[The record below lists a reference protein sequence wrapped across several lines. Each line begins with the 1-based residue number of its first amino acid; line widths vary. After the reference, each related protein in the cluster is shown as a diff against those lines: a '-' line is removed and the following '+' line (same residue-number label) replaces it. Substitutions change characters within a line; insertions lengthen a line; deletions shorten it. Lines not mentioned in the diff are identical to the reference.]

1 MFTSPKDYLFLF
13 PSKIL
18 QEQFTYGT
26 SNSLLTF
33 SNNILT
39 ETHECFFFYNPC
51 MFAFY
56 LENYSKKA
64 QGEEKICV
72 WLWVSRVNSQG
83 VGEKHDF
90 KKGEWVRNKY
100 VSASNKFF
108 SVHKLLHEHDDN
120 IGFCTSLTQN
130 LQQKYSSE
138 TQMQRQTPKE
148 FQVLFVIIFLT
159 RMAIRAE
166 NVLDHTAVLIPPV
179 KDTAQQAC

>member
-1 MFTSPKDYLFLF
+1 MSV
-13 PSKIL
+13 S
-18 QEQFTYGT
+18 
-26 SNSLLTF
+26 
-33 SNNILT
+33 
-39 ETHECFFFYNPC
+39 FFYNPC

-72 WLWVSRVNSQG
+72 WLWVSRLNSQG

-120 IGFCTSLTQN
+120 ISFCTSLTQN

-148 FQVLFVIIFLT
+148 FQVLFVIILSNKIT
-159 RMAIRAE
+159 LIRVE
-166 NVLDHTAVLIPPV
+166 NVLDRTAVLISPV